1 MNAETTEYIERAW
14 HLYEMGKIDGSEL
27 AEMLLKTTNAKEKN

>member
-1 MNAETTEYIERAW
+1 MNQETIDYIDKAW

-27 AEMLLKTTNAKEKN
+27 AEMLLSQKASA